1 MPGKPDGRRSTSDPK
16 RSDATFEAR
25 ILTAS
30 RALVGIAARSLAD
43 LETDVTLQQYRA
55 LVLLAQFGEQRMTEL
70 ANALA
75 IHPSTTSR
83 LCDRLAVKGLI
94 ERGQAADNRREV
106 VVGLTVA
113 GRAVIESVTKA
124 RRREIANIAS
134 KVPAGKRAD
143 LLHAF
148 ETFATAAGELP
159 DDAWKLGWS

>member
-1 MPGKPDGRRSTSDPK
+1 MPAEPRVRTSPSDP
-16 RSDATFEAR
+16 SPGDVTFEAR

-55 LVLLAQFGEQRMTEL
+55 LVLLAQFGERRMTEL

-83 LCDRLAVKGLI
+83 LCDRLAAKGLI
-94 ERGQAADNRREV
+94 DRGPAQDSRREV
-106 VVGLTVA
+106 VVGLTVT
-113 GRAVIESVTKA
+113 GRTVIDSVTKA
-124 RRREIANIAS
+124 RQREIASIAS
-134 KVPAGKRAD
+134 KIPAGERAG

-148 ETFATAAGELP
+148 EIFATAAGELP
-159 DDAWKLGWS
+159 DEAWKLGWS